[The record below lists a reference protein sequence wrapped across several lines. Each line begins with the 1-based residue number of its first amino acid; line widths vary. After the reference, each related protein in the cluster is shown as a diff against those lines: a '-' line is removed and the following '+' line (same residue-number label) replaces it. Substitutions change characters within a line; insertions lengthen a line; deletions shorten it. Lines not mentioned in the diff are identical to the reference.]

1 MTGADQLYRGWYGTH
16 KLEVEMTGAD
26 QLYRG
31 WYGTHKLEVDMN
43 GAVDGMVLT
52 SWR

>member
-1 MTGADQLYRGWYGTH
+1 MTGADQLYRGRYGTH

-31 WYGTHKLEVDMN
+31 YS
-43 GAVDGMVLT
+43 MVLT

>member
-1 MTGADQLYRGWYGTH
+1 MREADQFYRGRYCTH

-31 WYGTHKLEVDMN
+31 WHGTHKLEV
-43 GAVDGMVLT
+43 GMVLT